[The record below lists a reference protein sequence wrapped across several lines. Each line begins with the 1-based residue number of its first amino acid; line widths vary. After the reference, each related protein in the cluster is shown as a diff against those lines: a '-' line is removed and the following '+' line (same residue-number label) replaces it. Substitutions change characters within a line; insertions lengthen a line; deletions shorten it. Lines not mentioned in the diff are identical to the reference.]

1 MNCLRL
7 FDRVIRKDYEAFI
20 PTSSFELMLPDSNQ
34 WLDGDIIDYV
44 LEYVLNFCSVGWR
57 PINILTVTLLILVCF
72 GQKVGLCI
80 GSRLISRQ

>member
-44 LEYVLNFCSVGWR
+44 LE
-57 PINILTVTLLILVCF
+57 
-72 GQKVGLCI
+72 
-80 GSRLISRQ
+80 